1 MNILRKSLRLALA
14 AGLGSLLSFASHAL
28 TTEQAYAMA
37 AADDSEQRV
46 LAINQA
52 VLAPDAQ
59 TDGGRLSAYLGG
71 PTQLGDLVMLQYA
84 DGRRLPE
91 IAAEFDELDWLER
104 IDEDQGNKHFA
115 GYTRL
120 NGISR
125 NGGNVLVEL
134 AKEG

>member
-1 MNILRKSLRLALA
+1 MKIKTSKGHEYEA
-14 AGLGSLLSFASHAL
+14 
-28 TTEQAYAMA
+28 
-37 AADDSEQRV
+37 
-46 LAINQA
+46 
-52 VLAPDAQ
+52 
-59 TDGGRLSAYLGG
+59 AYLGG

-91 IAAEFDELDWLER
+91 IAAEFDGLDWLER

-125 NGGNVLVEL
+125 NGGNVLIEL